1 MSDSMLHSY
10 LNRPR
15 TKVQKRQ
22 SVLKIRYKMWNILTR
37 QLTSVRI
44 RQALKNRQS
53 SHISKMI
60 ETKWITCCLYL
71 IIYNLQL
78 IQLIWFV
85 RNVNISIDNKS
96 EIKCCCVGGENGNFD
111 PENDIM
117 KLIKII
123 GSYCIYIFPIGV
135 IFQTNDRI
143 L

>member
-1 MSDSMLHSY
+1 MNIMLPLS
-10 LNRPR
+10 N
-15 TKVQKRQ
+15 
-22 SVLKIRYKMWNILTR
+22 
-37 QLTSVRI
+37 
-44 RQALKNRQS
+44 A
-53 SHISKMI
+53 
-60 ETKWITCCLYL
+60 

-117 KLIKII
+117 KLIKIRV
-123 GSYCIYIFPIGV
+123 SYVCYFIYIFPTGT